1 MIITCLSLVFFII
14 QLAVVPKM
22 ATSTK
27 IFDFFRNLKS
37 DAVPKAPRPEKQ
49 DSDNDVTDAQRE
61 LNEEF
66 VEQDEEEIVINLDG
80 VKGTEKPKSSNKTFY
95 NTSKKKQDIPK
106 PDKNSKQHTGYNNV
120 NTQGWYLTNDF
131 SNY

>member
-1 MIITCLSLVFFII
+1 MHKALCFII

-27 IFDFFRNLKS
+27 IFEFFRNLKS

-49 DSDNDVTDAQRE
+49 DPDSDVTDTQQE
-61 LNEEF
+61 HNEEC

-80 VKGTEKPKSSNKTFY
+80 FKDAENPKTNRKNFY
-95 NTSKKKQDIPK
+95 STNKKKQSIPK
-106 PDKNSKQHTGYNNV
+106 TDKKTKQHTGFNNV
-120 NTQGWYLTNDF
+120 NTQGWYLIN
-131 SNY
+131 NLLHY